1 MKKSYLTAVYLAILA
16 AVTLSRAYQ
25 LLPKVFYN
33 VTLFEKNINCNE
45 SVSLMADISLLLSHH
60 GEGS

>member
-16 AVTLSRAYQ
+16 AVTLSKAYQ

-33 VTLFEKNINCNE
+33 VTLFEKK
-45 SVSLMADISLLLSHH
+45 H
-60 GEGS
+60 